1 MGFALQKFKP
11 IYKKGFF
18 VALKQK
24 IKTSKKNRVN
34 GTLSLR
40 QDYYNEAN

>member
-24 IKTSKKNRVN
+24 IKTSKKTVN

-40 QDYYNEAN
+40 QDY